1 MVMRGSSQN
10 YGKGGGWKGA
20 VFLLFLVFIS
30 VLNVNIG
37 GRTIAFIFL
46 PLMGVCLWPRTD
58 KTIQS
63 ILVIFLM
70 GLFLDLLSAGPLG
83 LWALI
88 FLTVF
93 GVFRPHMRSKP
104 HNFRSAFTLWIM
116 ALIIAFIASF
126 LLGWFALGSRP
137 EFTVLVYQA
146 LAALV
151 LFPLIYAIR
160 HLGRYILTDPD
171 LRGM

>member
-1 MVMRGSSQN
+1 M
-10 YGKGGGWKGA
+10 
-20 VFLLFLVFIS
+20 
-30 VLNVNIG
+30 
-37 GRTIAFIFL
+37 
-46 PLMGVCLWPRTD
+46 
-58 KTIQS
+58 S
-63 ILVIFLM
+63 ILVITLM

-88 FLTVF
+88 FLAVF

-104 HNFRSAFTLWIM
+104 HSFKSAFTLWIM
-116 ALIIAFIASF
+116 ALFMALTASF
-126 LLGWFALGSRP
+126 FLGWFALGSRP
-137 EFTVLVYQA
+137 EITALVYQA